1 MSDSGER
8 IVALETQME
17 MLLGSV
23 SAIEADTKEIKAT
36 LTRQR
41 GFIAGMLTILAPLW
55 GLVVFVAHEV
65 WTTFF
70 GSSN

>member
-1 MSDSGER
+1 VSDSGER

-36 LTRQR
+36 LTQQR
-41 GFIAGMLTILAPLW
+41 GFIAGMLAVITPIWGAILYMGKELFD
-55 GLVVFVAHEV
+55 GFL
-65 WTTFF
+65 
-70 GSSN
+70 SK